1 MRILLLEHPRTF
13 NPERCND
20 IANTPLSSCLMSGYA
35 AAMLEAQGHEVEII
49 EGYLDGLGLNE
60 VKDKVEAFAP
70 DMLGVHMVYH
80 WKLDKDLMGF
90 LDSVKI
96 NNSIKH
102 ITAYGFYPTIAYKEI
117 VRDFRAV
124 DTVVLGEHEETM
136 AELAKSVDAGNGY
149 DNVKGLAFLKGDSV
163 VFERRDLISDLDA
176 MPAPVRTHAL
186 MRLDEVNILGSRGCY
201 GGCTFCYINPFYD
214 AKGIKWRPR
223 SPENIMLE
231 IDEIMATHG
240 KRSFYFTDPN
250 FFGPGKK
257 GQARALEIAA
267 LLKERDL
274 TFGIEGRVND
284 IHDETIGPLVEA
296 GLRHILIGLESGR
309 DDSLKR
315 MNKMTTVAENERAL
329 EVLRRHGIEPNV
341 GFIMFEPDSAVSD
354 IRENFEFL
362 KRNELLKNLS
372 ITANMLYHHQIVLRG
387 TSAYAGLKASGRLE
401 PAASPY
407 EGIASFG
414 NSDVAAL
421 AHMMRDVTNFLFGQ
435 MDSIWSGKVM
445 ESPGM
450 KQKHKSV
457 NNMLVDAFED
467 ALSTLERGEGM
478 SLDAASKRAKDISLS
493 IKSALA

>member
-1 MRILLLEHPRTF
+1 MKVLLLEHPRTF

-35 AAMLEAQGHEVEII
+35 AATLKAQGHEVEII
-49 EGYLDGLGLNE
+49 EGYLDGLGYDE

-80 WKLDKDLMGF
+80 WRLDKELMDF
-90 LDSVKI
+90 LDSIKS
-96 NNSIKH
+96 NEGIKH
-102 ITAYGFYPTIAYKEI
+102 ITAFGFYPTIAYKEI

-124 DTVVLGEHEETM
+124 DTVVLGEHEETV
-136 AELAKSVDAGNGY
+136 AELAKSVENGSGY
-149 DNVKGLAFLKGDSV
+149 ENVKGLARLKGDDV
-163 VFERRDLISDLDA
+163 VFERRGLTGDLDA

-214 AKGIKWRPR
+214 AKGTKWRPR
-223 SPENIMLE
+223 SPENIMAE
-231 IDEIMATHG
+231 IDGIIETHG

-257 GQARALEIAA
+257 GQARALEIAS
-267 LLKERDL
+267 LLKERAI

-296 GLRHILIGLESGR
+296 GLRHILIGIESGR
-309 DDSLKR
+309 DDSLRR

-341 GFIMFEPDSAVSD
+341 GFIMFEPDSTVSD

-387 TSAYAGLKASGRLE
+387 TSAYADLKASGRLE

-407 EGIASFG
+407 EGIASFD
-414 NSDVAAL
+414 NLDVAAL
-421 AHMMRDVTNFLFGQ
+421 AGMMRDVTNFLFGK

-445 ESPGM
+445 ASPGM
-450 KQKHKSV
+450 KQKHVKV

-478 SLDAASKRAKDISLS
+478 NSEAASKKAKDISLG